1 VYWVTEQPVS
11 SLAQYLPYLEM
22 VLYPAKLMIGFASGL
37 FQKFWMGLMGHRSLK
52 RTVIFGDAPWIFLF
66 SLGAKV
72 TAADRNK
79 FKWNSEGNVRVTK
92 KSDGTK
98 KRVSGSGGPNLK
110 ETQSYPATF
119 CSKVASYHKK
129 YCIESWLIMFEII
142 LLIVGANP
150 QEELFGW

>member
-1 VYWVTEQPVS
+1 MYPRLPTQWCGAFFNTTD
-11 SLAQYLPYLEM
+11 LA
-22 VLYPAKLMIGFASGL
+22 
-37 FQKFWMGLMGHRSLK
+37 R
-52 RTVIFGDAPWIFLF
+52 
-66 SLGAKV
+66 
-72 TAADRNK
+72 
-79 FKWNSEGNVRVTK
+79 
-92 KSDGTK
+92 
-98 KRVSGSGGPNLK
+98 SGGPNLK